1 MSFSHLHVH
10 SHYSL
15 LEATA
20 TPKQL
25 AKQAQAFGQTALA
38 LTDHGNMF
46 GVIEFYFAC
55 QDQGVKPIIGLDAYM
70 APFSRLQ
77 KGEHRETVQG
87 SNKRLVFLAMN
98 MEGYKN
104 LCKISSIGY
113 QEGFYYKPRIDLD
126 VIKANS
132 AGLICLSGSQ
142 RGVILQTYTQFGA
155 EKALEQIREF
165 KTIFD
170 DRFYLEIQRTQ
181 VPGQLEF
188 NQFLIEASKITGV
201 QMVATND
208 VHYLQRDDSRAQEVL
223 LCIGGNKTLQDETR
237 YRLGSQEYFLKSSDQ
252 MEALFSDL
260 PEAIAN
266 TQVIADRTALK
277 FKLKDDSGR
286 PIYHLPTFPTQ
297 NGRSV
302 SEEMTVLC
310 EAGLLDRFKEAE
322 TRGEAV
328 PEDQKPQYYE
338 RLKYEIGVIDQMGF
352 VGYFLIV
359 QDFINW
365 AKSKDIPVGPG
376 RGSGAGSL
384 ASYCLKITDLDP
396 IRNFLL
402 FERFLNPER
411 VSMPDFDID
420 FCQFRRG
427 EVIEYV
433 NQKYSPPCVSQI
445 ITFGK
450 LQAKAA
456 IRDVGRVLGMT
467 FAEVDVIAKLIPEKL
482 GITLKEAIET
492 EPRLTEAGDM
502 DPKIANLLALAQKIE
517 GLNRHASIHAAG
529 VIISD
534 KALVEHAPLYKTEDG
549 AQVVQF
555 DMKNSEKI
563 GLIKFDF
570 LGLKTLTL
578 IDEALKLI
586 KKNRG
591 KSYTTTDISMSDPGV
606 YEVMGKGDTAGIFQF
621 EGSGITDLIRQVKP
635 SEFADLVA
643 INALY
648 RPGPMQML
656 PDYIARKAGKAK
668 VTYLFPQLEE
678 ILKETYGIIVY
689 QEQVMLLASKI
700 ANYSLGEADMLR
712 RAMGKKIKSEMDSQR
727 ARFLDG
733 AQKNGLDVKKTEELF
748 DLVAKFAEYGF
759 NKSHAAAY
767 CVVAVQTAW
776 LKAHYKVEFFASM
789 LTTEMGDTDKMVW
802 YCQDA
807 REHGLV
813 VRSPHVNYS
822 EYQFN
827 AVGEEIFFGLGGIK
841 GVGEAAV
848 EAILEARSAKPAKKF
863 DSLEDFFESIDL
875 RRVNKKVVECLIKA
889 GALDDFGAHR
899 AQLIAV
905 YPRLIEMAD
914 QKRSEKE
921 VGQTN
926 LFDFGF
932 AASGGSADGTLGPG
946 GAENENT
953 FQFPNVPEWK
963 RMEKL
968 GFEKDV
974 LGFYL
979 SDHPLRGLEALF
991 SPFVNMKVKGLSGAV
1006 RKQKVI
1012 LAGMMTSAREV
1023 MTKKGTRMAFGQFE
1037 DATGSVELVIF
1048 PDTYAKYEKL
1058 VQTEIPVLIEGAVE
1072 VDAEA
1077 ATPRA
1082 KILVEAI
1089 KSVDDQLGQ
1098 LKEVV
1103 VRIENDI
1110 ENQLDRLRDVLMRN
1124 KGDVG
1129 LSFRMSLPENGQ
1141 MVILKS
1147 NQPQGLK
1154 PSRAFFDDVQQSLG
1168 RTDFIEL
1175 R

>member
-1 MSFSHLHVH
+1 MSFAHLHVH

-25 AKQAQAFGQTALA
+25 AKKAQAYGQQALA
-38 LTDHGNMF
+38 MTDHGNMF
-46 GVIEFYFAC
+46 GVIEFYFSC
-55 QDQGVKPIIGLDAYM
+55 LDLGIKPIIGMDAYL

-87 SNKRLVFLAMN
+87 SNRRLVFLAMN

-104 LCKISSIGY
+104 LCRISSVGY

-126 VIKANS
+126 VIRANN

-142 RGVILQTYTQFGA
+142 RGLILQTYTQFGE
-155 EKALEQIREF
+155 EKALEQIREV
-165 KTIFD
+165 KSIFE
-170 DRFYLEIQRTQ
+170 DRFYLEVVRTQ

-188 NQFLIEASKITGV
+188 NQFLIEAAKIASV
-201 QMVATND
+201 PLVASND
-208 VHYLQRDDSRAQEVL
+208 VHYLERDDSRAQEVL

-237 YRLGSQEYFLKSSDQ
+237 YRLGSQEYFFKSTEQ
-252 MEALFSDL
+252 MQALFADL
-260 PEAIAN
+260 PQALSN
-266 TQVIADRTALK
+266 TLQIADRTALK

-302 SEEMTVLC
+302 KDEMTALC
-310 EAGLLDRFKEAE
+310 EQGLLDRFQEAAA
-322 TRGEAV
+322 RGEAV
-328 PEDQKPQYYE
+328 PEDLKPQYRE

-365 AKSKDIPVGPG
+365 AKSKSIPVGPG

-396 IRNFLL
+396 IKNFLL

-411 VSMPDFDID
+411 ISMPDFDVD

-433 NQKYSPPCVSQI
+433 NQKYSPACVSQI

-467 FAEVDVIAKLIPEKL
+467 FSEVDVIAKLIPEKL
-482 GITLKEAIET
+482 GITLKEAIEM
-492 EPRLTEAGDM
+492 EPRLTEAADV

-534 KALVEHAPLYKTEDG
+534 KPLVEHAPLYKTEDG

-578 IDEALKLI
+578 IDEALKLVQ
-586 KKNRG
+586 KNRG
-591 KSYTTTDISMSDPGV
+591 KSYTTSDISMSDPGV

-621 EGSGITDLIRQVKP
+621 EGDGITDLIRQVKP
-635 SEFADLVA
+635 SEFADLIA

-656 PDYIARKAGKAK
+656 PDYIARKQGKAK
-668 VTYLFPQLEE
+668 VTYMFPELEE

-700 ANYSLGEADMLR
+700 ASYSLGEADMLR
-712 RAMGKKIKSEMDSQR
+712 RAMGKKIKSEMDAQR
-727 ARFLDG
+727 VRFLEG
-733 AQKNGLDVKKTEELF
+733 AEKNGFDPKKTSELF

-789 LTTEMGDTDKMVW
+789 LTTEMSDTDKLVW

-807 REHGLV
+807 RTHGIV
-813 VRSPHVNYS
+813 VRSPHINYS

-827 AVGEEIFFGLGGIK
+827 AVGEEVFFGLGGIK
-841 GVGEAAV
+841 GVGESAV
-848 EAILEARSAKPAKKF
+848 DAILEARRVKPEQKF
-863 DSLEDFFESIDL
+863 ESLEDFFGSVDL

-889 GALDDFGAHR
+889 GALDNFGAHR
-899 AQLIAV
+899 AQLMAAF
-905 YPRLIEMAD
+905 PQLIEMAE
-914 QKRSEKE
+914 QKRAEQE

-926 LFDFGF
+926 LFDFALAVEPSLDG
-932 AASGGSADGTLGPG
+932 AVANSAVDAG
-946 GAENENT
+946 
-953 FQFPNVPEWK
+953 FQFPQVPEWK

-968 GFEKDV
+968 GNEKEV

-979 SDHPLRGLEALF
+979 SDHPLKGLDVLF
-991 SPFVNMKVKGLSGAV
+991 GPFVNMKVKGLAGAS
-1006 RKQKVI
+1006 RKQKVT
-1012 LAGMMTSAREV
+1012 LAGMMTAAREV

-1037 DATGSVELVIF
+1037 DETGNVELVIF
-1048 PDTYAKYEKL
+1048 PDAYAKYEKM
-1058 VQTEIPVLIEGAVE
+1058 VQTETPVLVEGVVE
-1072 VDAEA
+1072 IDTEA
-1077 ATPRA
+1077 ATPQA
-1082 KILVEAI
+1082 KILVEAL
-1089 KSVDDQLGQ
+1089 KSVDDQISH

-1103 VRIENDI
+1103 VRIEDDVEPHLN
-1110 ENQLDRLRDVLMRN
+1110 RLREVLMRN
-1124 KGDVG
+1124 QGSVG
-1129 LSFRMSLPENGQ
+1129 LSFRMSLPEVNRT
-1141 MVILKS
+1141 ILLKS
-1147 NQPQGLK
+1147 NEPAGLK
-1154 PSRAFFDDVQQSLG
+1154 PNRAFFDDIQQALG